1 MLSQTFSEKCPAA
14 SIMRINVAYDQ
25 MMTTKNCPRLFKFLS
40 TDEFDL
46 EKVMSDIHRDI
57 PEAYHYTKDVIEQVF
72 DRKVNSLREYFDLSD
87 DLISVYGGP
96 PNTRPAHP
104 YLSVH
109 PITKHSLTFTKQEL

>member
-1 MLSQTFSEKCPAA
+1 MLSQTFSEKCPAS

-25 MMTTKNCPRLFKFLS
+25 MMTTKNCGRLFKFLS
-40 TDEFDL
+40 TDEFDM
-46 EKVMSDIHRDI
+46 EKVMSEIHRSI
-57 PEAYHYTKDVIEQVF
+57 PEAFHYTKDVIEQVF

-104 YLSVH
+104 YLSIH
-109 PITKHSLTFTKQEL
+109 PITKHSLTFTK